1 MEQSESSSYPNNDV
15 LKPMRLGS
23 GSGSGQDPIEFK
35 DAIKRSVLVV
45 EDDSFLRDLLAVALE
60 RNGFVVETAASA
72 ADAKRVFNRGDHDA
86 VMLDVSLGPGL
97 DGFDLAQILRSQ
109 SPNVAVVFL
118 TDLPDSRFAGKE
130 PGELL
135 PGIVYLRKSSLNDT
149 QSLVVALDSAL
160 RGIDMNKYRQDQEPD
175 RPLGKLTRKQLAVL
189 GLAARGLSN
198 AQIAAERGVNVK
210 AVEDTIARASNTL
223 AMGHPE
229 GANVRVTAVRRYLE
243 ATGGKFPMASD
254 NQ

>member
-1 MEQSESSSYPNNDV
+1 MESREADSNTHNVVRPLHV
-15 LKPMRLGS
+15 GS
-23 GSGSGQDPIEFK
+23 RSKAGCDSVEFT
-35 DAIKRSVLVV
+35 DAVKRSVLVV

-97 DGFDLAQILRSQ
+97 NGFDLAQILRSQ

-130 PGELL
+130 AGELL
-135 PGIVYLRKSSLNDT
+135 PGIVYLRKSRMSDT

-160 RGIDMNKYRQDQEPD
+160 RGINTDDFRQDQEPD
-175 RPLGKLTRKQLAVL
+175 RPLGNLTRKQLIVL
-189 GLAARGLSN
+189 GLAARGLTN
-198 AQIAAERGVNVK
+198 AQIAAERGVSVK
-210 AVEDTIARASNTL
+210 AVEDTIARASQTL
-223 AMGHPE
+223 ANGNDE
-229 GANVRVTAVRRYLE
+229 GVNIRVTAVRRYLE
-243 ATGGKFPMASD
+243 ATGGQVVITD
-254 NQ
+254 DVQ

>member
-1 MEQSESSSYPNNDV
+1 MEQSESSSYPNNNV
-15 LKPMRLGS
+15 VKPVRFGSRS
-23 GSGSGQDPIEFK
+23 GSRQDSIEVKNAF
-35 DAIKRSVLVV
+35 KRSVLVV
-45 EDDSFLRDLLAVALE
+45 EDDSFLRDLLAIALE

-72 ADAKRVFNRGDHDA
+72 ADAKRVFSRGDHDA

-97 DGFDLAQILRSQ
+97 NGFDLAQILRSQ

-160 RGIDMNKYRQDQEPD
+160 RGTDIDEYRQDQKPD

-189 GLAARGLSN
+189 GLAARGLTN
-198 AQIAAERGVNVK
+198 AQIAAERGVSIK
-210 AVEDTIARASNTL
+210 AVEDTIARASQTL
-223 AMGHPE
+223 AIGSLE
-229 GANVRVTAVRRYLE
+229 GVNVRVTAVRRYLE
-243 ATGGKFPMASD
+243 ATGGQIPMAD
-254 NQ
+254 D

>member
-1 MEQSESSSYPNNDV
+1 MEKTEIGGNSRDV
-15 LKPMRLGS
+15 VRPLHIGS
-23 GSGSGQDPIEFK
+23 RSKAGRDSVDF
-35 DAIKRSVLVV
+35 ANAVKRSVLVV

-97 DGFDLAQILRSQ
+97 NGFDLAQILRSQ

-135 PGIVYLRKSSLNDT
+135 PGIVYLRKSRMSDT

-160 RGIDMNKYRQDQEPD
+160 RGINTDEFRQDQEPD
-175 RPLGKLTRKQLAVL
+175 RPLGNLTRKQLAVL
-189 GLAARGLSN
+189 GLAARGLTN
-198 AQIAAERGVNVK
+198 AQIAAERGVSVK
-210 AVEDTIARASNTL
+210 AVEDTIARAAHTL
-223 AMGHPE
+223 AKGNEE
-229 GANVRVTAVRRYLE
+229 GVNIRVTAVRRYLE
-243 ATGGKFPMASD
+243 ATGGQILMTD
-254 NQ
+254 DL

>member
-1 MEQSESSSYPNNDV
+1 MTKSEAGSNSNSVVRPI
-15 LKPMRLGS
+15 RS
-23 GSGSGQDPIEFK
+23 GSQSRAGRDPFESI
-35 DAIKRSVLVV
+35 DVVARSVLVV

-97 DGFDLAQILRSQ
+97 NGFDLAQILRSQ

-135 PGIVYLRKSSLNDT
+135 PGIVYLRKSRMSDT

-160 RGIDMNKYRQDQEPD
+160 RGINTDEFRQDQEPD
-175 RPLGKLTRKQLAVL
+175 RPLGNLTRKQLIVL
-189 GLAARGLSN
+189 GLAARGLTN
-198 AQIAAERGVNVK
+198 AQIAAERGVSVK
-210 AVEDTIARASNTL
+210 AVEDTIARASHTLSKDDEVGVNT
-223 AMGHPE
+223 
-229 GANVRVTAVRRYLE
+229 RVTAVRRYLE
-243 ATGGKFPMASD
+243 ATGGQVVIND
-254 NQ
+254 DEQ

>member
-1 MEQSESSSYPNNDV
+1 MEKSEAGSNSNNVVRPLHPGPRSRAGRDPVDLIDV
-15 LKPMRLGS
+15 V
-23 GSGSGQDPIEFK
+23 
-35 DAIKRSVLVV
+35 KRSVLVV

-97 DGFDLAQILRSQ
+97 NGFDLAQILRSQ

-130 PGELL
+130 AGELL
-135 PGIVYLRKSSLNDT
+135 PGIVYLRKSRMSDT

-160 RGIDMNKYRQDQEPD
+160 RGINTDEFRQDQEPD
-175 RPLGKLTRKQLAVL
+175 RPLGNLTRKQLIVL
-189 GLAARGLSN
+189 GLAARGLTN
-198 AQIAAERGVNVK
+198 AQIAAERGVSVK
-210 AVEDTIARASNTL
+210 AVEDTIARASQTL
-223 AMGHPE
+223 ANGSEE
-229 GANVRVTAVRRYLE
+229 GVNIRVTAVRRYLE
-243 ATGGKFPMASD
+243 ATGGQVFIND
-254 NQ
+254 DVQ